1 MPETPNSPQPAKT
14 EQPASSQQPTSGR
27 IPMAEEFDSAKW
39 TLPPLVP
46 ILIAVAA
53 VAIVVAVVAFSNR
66 ATPVVNGDIV
76 KVVSADQQGNTMVA
90 VQVRMENKIPKQ
102 LWIKDIRSEL
112 ETADGKKYPD
122 HASPAA
128 DVERYL
134 RAFPELQ
141 AARAE
146 TLREELKIPVG
157 GSFTGTTVFSYPVSK
172 EAFDKRKALTVR
184 IQMYD
189 QPTLVLTESPKSP

>member
-14 EQPASSQQPTSGR
+14 EQPASSQQPAPGR

-66 ATPVVNGDIV
+66 ATPIANGDIV

-122 HASPAA
+122 HASPAG

-141 AARAE
+141 AAQAD

-172 EAFDKRKALTVR
+172 EAFDARKSLTVR

>member
-1 MPETPNSPQPAKT
+1 
-14 EQPASSQQPTSGR
+14 
-27 IPMAEEFDSAKW
+27 MAEEFDSAKW

-66 ATPVVNGDIV
+66 ATPIASGDIV

-122 HASPAA
+122 HASPAG

-141 AARAE
+141 AAQAD

-172 EAFDKRKALTVR
+172 EAFDARKSLTVR

-189 QPTLVLTESPKSP
+189 QPTLVLTETPKSP

>member
-1 MPETPNSPQPAKT
+1 MS
-14 EQPASSQQPTSGR
+14 
-27 IPMAEEFDSAKW
+27 EEFDSAKW

-46 ILIAVAA
+46 IVIAVAA
-53 VAIVVAVVAFSNR
+53 VAIVVAVVTFSNR

-134 RAFPELQ
+134 RAFPALQ
-141 AARAE
+141 AAQAD

-172 EAFDKRKALTVR
+172 EAFDTRKALTVR

-189 QPTLVLTESPKSP
+189 QPTLVLTESPKAP

>member
-1 MPETPNSPQPAKT
+1 MPDTPNSPPSTPEAQP
-14 EQPASSQQPTSGR
+14 PASQQPTPGHV
-27 IPMAEEFDSAKW
+27 PMSEEFDSAKW

-53 VAIVVAVVAFSNR
+53 VAIVVAVVTSSNR
-66 ATPVVNGDIV
+66 ATPIVGGDIV
-76 KVVSADQQGNTMVA
+76 KVVSADQQDNTMVA
-90 VQVRMENKIPKQ
+90 VQVRLQNKIEKQ

-157 GSFTGTTVFSYPVSK
+157 CSFTGTTVFSYPVSK
-172 EAFDKRKALTVR
+172 EAFDTRKSLTVR

-189 QPTLVLTESPKSP
+189 QPTLVVTESRKSP

>member
-14 EQPASSQQPTSGR
+14 EQPASSQQPTPGR

-141 AARAE
+141 AARSE

-172 EAFDKRKALTVR
+172 DAFDGRKALTVR

-189 QPTLVLTESPKSP
+189 QPTLVLTSPKSP